1 MSSCPSTVLP
11 QPTTTTNVQ
20 TVQPTTRPG
29 PGDGTTPP
37 PTDFVSTVDI
47 TGSGGTNLGLIVGIA
62 VTVVLITIVVVLA
75 IVLLIYIMVKRSNLR
90 SKRNGLV
97 NPSYDLSKR

>member
-1 MSSCPSTVLP
+1 MSSCPSTALP

-29 PGDGTTPP
+29 PGDESTPP

-47 TGSGGTNLGLIVGIA
+47 SGGGGTSLNLGLNVGVSVA
-62 VTVVLITIVVVLA
+62 VVLA
-75 IVLLIYIMVKRSNLR
+75 GAIILTLVSVTLVCVKLR
-90 SKRNGLV
+90 RKGQVTQGKETS
-97 NPSYDLSKR
+97 SI